1 MSDIVAK
8 LADGTELRFPAGTA
22 DGVVDTTVQ
31 NYLADPANQVAASPK
46 SQAPVAPTGPE
57 GAPIPPVLQTQPQ
70 VSEDRPI
77 VGSAKK
83 GIVNLQ
89 QTGENL
95 RLANLMEL
103 QDAYKQQYGQEYEK
117 APQEKIADLQ
127 KLEDDIN
134 TSKRVSTSYD
144 LKRQTLSKQYGI
156 TPLSQKL
163 DEIQSTPEYQ
173 NASGIQKFQTIGETL
188 TKNPGDIP
196 SYIANIGLESLPNS
210 MAMMAS
216 AVVARYM
223 TGSPS
228 SAAAAGGATS
238 SFTEFGNQYVNNREQ
253 GKSHQDAMAE
263 ASVKSG
269 IIGYFDAVSF
279 GSAGKALEQI
289 IKEFRKGAI
298 KSTAKEVVKET
309 GKQAGYGAAGETV
322 GSVATGQPV
331 DPRAVVEEALGEI
344 AGAPMEAVTTY
355 RSNKALA
362 TPKPPPVSE
371 RIEPEVT
378 PREPSVEVGQPTIV
392 PSPEI
397 EAYDKEIAKA
407 QPTETKVSE
416 TSHDTQAMMDELSG
430 KSVEYIPEPDEIKTA
445 EPKPRETIK
454 EFIDRA
460 TPEELEEFRQKN
472 AALDMSDEGRRLR
485 AEREAKAKEEAKPEV
500 LYSVPMGE
508 NTEYHVLKND
518 LGHVANLYD
527 KDAGRYVA
535 DSARIFPVENFG
547 AQTEAAAKNFVKEE
561 QNKAAAYD
569 PSIKEEPTGVIT
581 EEEKEFTPVGGRLI
595 NKADVEKIGTES
607 KRALEQNLAT
617 QEAEKEATL
626 KREIREEK
634 FREPVTQTLS
644 ARLVELKGIAKTQK
658 RDMLGETGKVEG
670 YNHVF
675 KDNGGD
681 LLVMVKDGL
690 LDNYLPPIL
699 RAENSYDNPSYD
711 ERDAYNYISDLIK
724 TGEKVHHF
732 DYEMAKIQHENMV
745 AEKDLAKEY
754 MEPNEAARAAA
765 AEIQGKE
772 YMNVEPSKEV
782 IPTPSETK
790 FHEDAKTYVSEVPD
804 WYFTDQTPSF
814 KIEMNKLRRRIKQG
828 SIKQEDVILE
838 IESIYQAT
846 KKERPVLDR
855 QRGAAIIKEK
865 LLAAKRR
872 KELSPE
878 MVDMAEWFINKNPD
892 LVQDLAVSVTQNKR
906 DGVSGGYL
914 PLSKLAKIFK
924 YSPNDMTA
932 VHEMLHHTE
941 RMLPTDIQDAIRKAW
956 SKSLQKDSERAF
968 GGANE
973 SLKEYYKNVIDYH
986 TKGKKE
992 YEDKAM
998 QMLADNVIPYEHYKN
1013 FNPSE
1018 FWATKGSE
1026 IVQGR
1031 YKADIS
1037 DSIVAKIKN
1046 WLKEFIETVKGIF
1059 NISDDAAVIKAL
1071 NSLAKSDGKFI
1082 TDMIHADTDAYNV
1095 DVIKAQPKEYL
1106 NIERKAPHEFEK
1118 SDISE
1123 DAEEYTIPANTE
1135 LYHGA
1140 HGDRANE
1147 ILESGSI
1154 LKARPPI
1161 TSGGGMLFEG
1171 DLVWFGDK
1179 RTAKGHAASAI
1190 DTFAAA
1196 GDREAGRPRK
1206 PGKVF
1211 GFITDKPL
1219 KLINRTR
1226 PLTAEEAAYFN
1237 KVFRIDEI
1245 YDGHKNLKEGEGVY
1259 KAAWRAHDG
1268 LPYDKKTYRTTP
1280 WPIILKH
1287 LGYDGYFDDSGIALN
1302 IGDVKTKLLDNVEIP
1317 IEKEYLSIGQPPKNF
1332 KGQEVIPQWNAPEE
1346 SKVDYWLYRL
1356 QDKQIDAKRVQQMIE
1371 KNGKKI
1377 EDDWNFYEKE
1387 QLFHGRTA
1395 SGIRKFLLQE
1405 VLPAAKEMQRLNVTP
1420 EEIHNYLLNRHA
1432 EERNIQMNEIN
1443 PSIYDPKTNTTK
1455 PNPLKDQGSGVHT
1468 DDARKYLANLDPVK
1482 KKHLEDVAKSFD
1494 RMIKG
1499 TQGILMNS
1507 GAETADTI
1515 RRWNQTYK
1523 NYVPLMRKEDASSKT
1538 QGMIGTGQG
1547 LASRGSFSK
1556 RALGSLKEHEDIL
1569 GNIIAQRE
1577 RSIIRAEK
1585 IRVGR
1590 ALYGLAIQNP
1600 SPDFWLPVNP
1610 DAIRNKKQVVEEL
1623 KRLGITNAEFVV
1635 NNLMAEPKERYLK
1648 KVNQLEGKEPEEEF
1662 DFDSGLPVNQSKE
1675 IVDSKVNVMARYKDN
1690 VFPVRIDGKDRFIFF
1705 NMNNPRAMRM
1715 VQAIKNLD
1723 VEELGMIES
1732 IAGRY
1737 TLWFKNVNTQ
1747 YNPVFGLKNFIRDYS
1762 AGSLNLT
1769 STPINGMQAQITA
1782 DMMPAMRGIWEVLRN
1797 ERKGITTANTKYGR
1811 FFKLMRDYGFQTGY
1825 RESLVRNQEE
1835 MQIVN
1840 NILEGLN
1847 KKGITANTKK
1857 AFSYIAGGLTDF
1869 NDIMENSIRL
1879 ATAKAALDRGL
1890 SPQQAAIIAKNI
1902 TVNFDKKGAK
1912 TRQIGA
1918 LYAFFNPAVQGTERI
1933 YQTLKGP
1940 AKNYII
1946 GGGILAGM
1954 IQAVMMA
1961 MAGYDDEDPPEF
1973 TRQKAFVV
1981 PMPDGHYFPIP
1992 YPQGYNIL
2000 PNVGR
2005 ITMDF
2010 IINGGKNPGKHVA
2023 NLTGAIMDS
2032 LSPLGTIGWSMQ
2044 SIAPTAL
2051 DPFAA
2056 IKENRDAFNRPI
2068 ARLDRDSAPTP
2079 GYSRSRDT
2087 ASILSKGIA
2096 EFLNSASFGDKYVKG
2111 AISPTGDQLD
2121 FLAGQVGGGL
2131 YREASKAVEYAKSKI
2146 TGEEVPAY
2154 RVPIV
2159 GQFHG
2164 EVGQPAAI
2172 ANKFYQNVIRMTDHE
2187 NTIKGLKEDKLPK
2200 DEYMAKYPEAKLWHE
2215 ANTTENRINQINKQ
2229 KREDIKKNKPK
2240 EVIQRHD
2247 EKKTRIMKEFNDKV
2261 KRLTPD

>member
-22 DGVVDTTVQ
+22 DNVVDSTVQ
-31 NYLADPANQVAASPK
+31 NYLADPANQVAVSPK

-57 GAPIPPVLQTQPQ
+57 GAPIPSVLQTQPQ

-103 QDAYKQQYGQEYEK
+103 QDAYKQQYGQEYEN

-144 LKRQTLSKQYGI
+144 LKRQTLDKQYGI

-163 DEIQSTPEYQ
+163 DEVQSTPEYQ
-173 NASGIQKFQTIGETL
+173 NASGIQKFQAIGETL
-188 TKNPGDIP
+188 LKNPGDIP
-196 SYIANIGLESLPNS
+196 SYIGNIGLQSLPNS

-228 SAAAAGGATS
+228 STAVAGGATS
-238 SFTEFGNQYVNNREQ
+238 SFMEFGNQYVNNREQ
-253 GKSHQDAMAE
+253 GKSHKDAMAE

-279 GSAGKALEQI
+279 GSAGKALEEI
-289 IKEFRKGAI
+289 IKEFSKGAI
-298 KSTAKEVVKET
+298 KATAKEVVKET
-309 GKQAGYGAAGETV
+309 GKQAGYGAAGEAV
-322 GSVATGQPV
+322 GSVATGQPI

-407 QPTETKVSE
+407 EAAKPTEPTQAAPESL
-416 TSHDTQAMMDELSG
+416 SHDAQAMMDELSG
-430 KSVEYIPEPDEIKTA
+430 KSVEYIPEEEDKVA

-485 AEREAKAKEEAKPEV
+485 AEKEQEALDEANKILTVFEANKTK
-500 LYSVPMGE
+500 VPVQYVQL
-508 NTEYHVLKND
+508 TEDLKNGDITSMRD
-518 LGHVANLYD
+518 LRDYKKLYD
-527 KDAGRYVA
+527 ILSK
-535 DSARIFPVENFG
+535 P
-547 AQTEAAAKNFVKEE
+547 
-561 QNKAAAYD
+561 
-569 PSIKEEPTGVIT
+569 KEEPTGIIT

-607 KRALEQNLAT
+607 KRALEQNLET

-644 ARLVELKGIAKTQK
+644 ARIVQEGGIARSQK
-658 RDMLGETGKVEG
+658 RDMLGETGKIQG
-670 YNHVF
+670 YDHVF
-675 KDNGGD
+675 RENGGD
-681 LLVMVKDGL
+681 LLTMVKDGL
-690 LDNYLPPIL
+690 LDDYLPPNIRSTATPPDGL
-699 RAENSYDNPSYD
+699 F
-711 ERDAYNYISDLIK
+711 DARPGYNYISDLIG
-724 TGEKVHHF
+724 TGEKVHHY
-732 DYEMAKIQHENMV
+732 DYEMAKLQHENMV
-745 AEKDLAKEY
+745 AEKNLAKQY

-765 AEIQGKE
+765 SEEQEKE

-790 FHEDAKTYVSEVPD
+790 FHEEAKTYVSEVPD

-828 SIKQEDVILE
+828 SIKQEDVIPE

-846 KKERPVLDR
+846 KKERPILDR

-878 MVDMAEWFINKNPD
+878 MVDMAEWFINQNPD
-892 LVQDLAVSVTQNKR
+892 LVQDLAVSIRSNNR
-906 DGVSGGYL
+906 DGVAGGYL

-932 VHEMLHHTE
+932 VHEMLHHME
-941 RMLPTDIQDAIRKAW
+941 RMLPTDIQDAIRKTW

-968 GGANE
+968 GGTNE

-986 TKGKKE
+986 TTGKKE

-1046 WLKEFIETVKGIF
+1046 WLKDFIETVKGIF

-1082 TDMIHADTDAYNV
+1082 TDMIHEGEEALNLEKPTGDAKGFI
-1095 DVIKAQPKEYL
+1095 DSM
-1106 NIERKAPHEFEK
+1106 FEK
-1118 SDISE
+1118 
-1123 DAEEYTIPANTE
+1123 YPRNPYKPTE
-1135 LYHGA
+1135 F
-1140 HGDRANE
+1140 
-1147 ILESGSI
+1147 
-1154 LKARPPI
+1154 
-1161 TSGGGMLFEG
+1161 GMTFGEG
-1171 DLVWFGDK
+1171 DDMKVAFFDLQPSKTDPKNAVNVNYFYTYPQREGVGTMAMKQLQDDA
-1179 RTAKGHAASAI
+1179 AKAGI
-1190 DTFAAA
+1190 DLELFPKQH
-1196 GDREAGRPRK
+1196 GSV
-1206 PGKVF
+1206 PGKVLEKF
-1211 GFITDKPL
+1211 YNKLGF
-1219 KLINRTR
+1219 NREQGR
-1226 PLTAEEAAYFN
+1226 AFLW
-1237 KVFRIDEI
+1237 
-1245 YDGHKNLKEGEGVY
+1245 
-1259 KAAWRAHDG
+1259 KAANA
-1268 LPYDKKTYRTTP
+1268 PK
-1280 WPIILKH
+1280 
-1287 LGYDGYFDDSGIALN
+1287 
-1302 IGDVKTKLLDNVEIP
+1302 
-1317 IEKEYLSIGQPPKNF
+1317 EKEYLSIGQPPKNF
-1332 KGQEVIPQWNAPEE
+1332 KGQEVIPKWHMPDE
-1346 SKVDYWLYRL
+1346 SKLDFVLYHL
-1356 QDKQIDAKRVQQMIE
+1356 QDKHIDSKRVQQVIE
-1371 KNGKKI
+1371 KTGKKI

-1387 QLFHGRTA
+1387 QLYHGRTA
-1395 SGIRKFLLQE
+1395 SGIRKFLLEE
-1405 VLPAAKEMQRLNVTP
+1405 VLPAAKEMQILKVTP

-1432 EERNIQMNEIN
+1432 EERNIQMNKIN
-1443 PSIYDPKTNTTK
+1443 PTIYDAKTNTTK

-1468 DDARKYLANLDPVK
+1468 DKAKEYLNNLDPAK
-1482 KKHLEDVAKSFD
+1482 KKDLEVVAKYFD
-1494 RMIKG
+1494 KMVKG
-1499 TQGILMNS
+1499 TQGVLMNS
-1507 GAETADTI
+1507 GAETGATI
-1515 RRWNQTYK
+1515 RKWNQTYK
-1523 NYVPLMRKEDASSKT
+1523 QYVPLMRKEDASSKT
-1538 QGMIGTGQG
+1538 QGVIGTGQG
-1547 LASRGSFSK
+1547 LTSRGSFSK

-1577 RSIIRAEK
+1577 RAIIRAEK

-1610 DAIRNKKQVVEEL
+1610 DAIRNKKQAVEEL
-1623 KRLGITNAEFVV
+1623 KRLGITDAKLVV
-1635 NNLMAEPKERYLK
+1635 DNLMAEPKERYLK
-1648 KVNQLEGKEPEEEF
+1648 QVKEAEGTEPDEEF

-1675 IVDSKVNVMARYKDN
+1675 VVDSKVNVMARYKDN

-1705 NMNNPRAMRM
+1705 NMNDPRAMRM
-1715 VQAIKNLD
+1715 VMAIKNLD
-1723 VEELGMIES
+1723 VEELGMVES

-1737 TLWFKNVNTQ
+1737 TIWFKNVNTQ

-1762 AGSLNLT
+1762 AGNLNLT

-1797 ERKGITTANTKYGR
+1797 ERKGITTANTQWGR

-1840 NILEGLN
+1840 NVLEKLN

-1857 AFSYIAGGLTDF
+1857 SFSYIAGGLTDF
-1869 NDIMENSIRL
+1869 NDVMENSIRL
-1879 ATAKAALDRGL
+1879 AAAKAALDRGL

-1902 TVNFDKKGAK
+1902 TVNFDKKGAR
-1912 TRQIGA
+1912 TRSIGA

-1933 YQTLKGP
+1933 YQTLKSPYGK
-1940 AKNYII
+1940 AII

-1973 TRQKAFVV
+1973 TRQKAFVI
-1981 PMPDGHYFPIP
+1981 PMPDGHYLPIP

-2005 ITMDF
+2005 HVMDF

-2023 NLTGAIMDS
+2023 DLTGAIMDS
-2032 LSPLGTIGWSMQ
+2032 LSPLGTIGWTMQ

-2051 DPFAA
+2051 DPAAA
-2056 IKENRDAFNRPI
+2056 IIENKDAFGRPI
-2068 ARLDRDSAPTP
+2068 ARKDRETSPTP

-2087 ASILSKGIA
+2087 ASTLSKGIA

-2111 AISPTGDQLD
+2111 SISPTGDQLD
-2121 FLAGQVGGGL
+2121 FLAGQIGGGL
-2131 YREASKAVEYAKSKI
+2131 YREASKSVEYIKSKF
-2146 TGEEVPAY
+2146 TGEELPAY

-2172 ANKFYQNVIRMTDHE
+2172 ANKFYQNVTRMTDHE
-2187 NTIKGLKEDKLPK
+2187 NTIKGLREDKLPK
-2200 DEYMAKYPEAKLWHE
+2200 DQYMAKYPEAKLWHK

-2247 EKKTRIMKEFNDKV
+2247 EKKTRIMKEFNDEV

>member
-1 MSDIVAK
+1 MPIDVRMP
-8 LADGTELRFPAGTA
+8 DGTLVKNVPDNITQADLAARFDAFKAQAATPVDSAAPPQPA
-22 DGVVDTTVQ
+22 
-31 NYLADPANQVAASPK
+31 
-46 SQAPVAPTGPE
+46 TGPE
-57 GAPIPPVLQTQPQ
+57 GAPIPSILQTQEKPKI
-70 VSEDRPI
+70 ETANPLEAL
-77 VGSAKK
+77 VGSTKRYASDIVTGAQLPFDANKATLEGMARQEGITEKSATSLEAVKQAYEKEGFLPAAKEVATQAPAFFAEQAPLIGSMALGARAGAYGGPWGALAGSILLPLLSYSGSSAERK
-83 GIVNLQ
+83 ATEQIARGEKVDIDATGAFASGTAMAAIDRLSLGLSGLSKLFGIS
-89 QTGENL
+89 
-95 RLANLMEL
+95 
-103 QDAYKQQYGQEYEK
+103 YKQLGTK
-117 APQEKIADLQ
+117 AAEKIAKESIGTALV
-127 KLEDDIN
+127 KG
-134 TSKRVSTSYD
+134 T
-144 LKRQTLSKQYGI
+144 LK
-156 TPLSQKL
+156 
-163 DEIQSTPEYQ
+163 
-173 NASGIQKFQTIGETL
+173 
-188 TKNPGDIP
+188 
-196 SYIANIGLESLPNS
+196 
-210 MAMMAS
+210 
-216 AVVARYM
+216 
-223 TGSPS
+223 
-228 SAAAAGGATS
+228 
-238 SFTEFGNQYVNNREQ
+238 TE
-253 GKSHQDAMAE
+253 
-263 ASVKSG
+263 
-269 IIGYFDAVSF
+269 
-279 GSAGKALEQI
+279 ALEMPNEIAQQVI
-289 IKEFRKGAI
+289 ERYYAGLSLTDADALKE
-298 KSTAKEVVKET
+298 
-309 GKQAGYGAAGETV
+309 Y
-322 GSVATGQPV
+322 
-331 DPRAVVEEALGEI
+331 GEI
-344 AGAPMEAVTTY
+344 AYATSLMGPLGGAARLQERSQAKKATT
-355 RSNKALA
+355 
-362 TPKPPPVSE
+362 PIPPPVSE

-378 PREPSVEVGQPTIV
+378 PREPSVEVGQPTIA

-407 QPTETKVSE
+407 EAAKPTEPTQAAPESL
-416 TSHDTQAMMDELSG
+416 SHDAQAMMDELSG
-430 KSVEYIPEPDEIKTA
+430 KDVEYIPEEEDKIA

-460 TPEELEEFRQKN
+460 TPEELEDFRQKN

-485 AEREAKAKEEAKPEV
+485 AEKEQQEALDEANKILTVLEANKSLAPVQYVQLTEDIKNGDIKSLRDLKDYRKIYDIITNKQAEPE
-500 LYSVPMGE
+500 
-508 NTEYHVLKND
+508 
-518 LGHVANLYD
+518 
-527 KDAGRYVA
+527 
-535 DSARIFPVENFG
+535 
-547 AQTEAAAKNFVKEE
+547 
-561 QNKAAAYD
+561 
-569 PSIKEEPTGVIT
+569 GVIT

-607 KRALEQNLAT
+607 KRALEQNLET

-644 ARLVELKGIAKTQK
+644 ARIVQEGGIARSQK
-658 RDMLGETGKVEG
+658 RDMLGETGKIQG
-670 YNHVF
+670 YDHVF
-675 KDNGGD
+675 RENGGD
-681 LLVMVKDGL
+681 LLTMVKDGL
-690 LDNYLPPIL
+690 LDDYLPPNIRSTATPPDGL
-699 RAENSYDNPSYD
+699 F
-711 ERDAYNYISDLIK
+711 DARPGYNYISDLIG
-724 TGEKVHHF
+724 TGEKVHHY
-732 DYEMAKIQHENMV
+732 DYEMAKLQHENIV
-745 AEKDLAKEY
+745 AEKNLAKQY

-765 AEIQGKE
+765 AEEQEKE

-782 IPTPSETK
+782 IPNPSETK
-790 FHEDAKTYVSEVPD
+790 FREETKTYVSEVPD

-828 SIKQEDVILE
+828 SIKQEDVIPE

-878 MVDMAEWFINKNPD
+878 MVDMAEWFINQNPD
-892 LVQDLAVSVTQNKR
+892 LVQDLAVSIRSNNR
-906 DGVSGGYL
+906 DGVAGGYL

-932 VHEMLHHTE
+932 VHEMLHHME
-941 RMLPTDIQDAIRKAW
+941 RMLPTDIQDAIRKTW

-968 GGANE
+968 GGTNE
-973 SLKEYYKNVIDYH
+973 SLKEYYRNVIDYH
-986 TKGKKE
+986 TTGKKE

-1037 DSIVAKIKN
+1037 ESMVAKIKN

-1071 NSLAKSDGKFI
+1071 NSLAKSDGKFV
-1082 TDMIHADTDAYNV
+1082 TDMIHADTEAYNIKDKTDINTPEFKKWFAGSEVV
-1095 DVIKAQPKEYL
+1095 DKKGNPLEV
-1106 NIERKAPHEFEK
+1106 
-1118 SDISE
+1118 
-1123 DAEEYTIPANTE
+1123 
-1135 LYHGA
+1135 YHGT
-1140 HGDRANE
+1140 
-1147 ILESGSI
+1147 LEPNIQEFKPEFVG
-1154 LKARPPI
+1154 
-1161 TSGGGMLFEG
+1161 
-1171 DLVWFGDK
+1171 
-1179 RTAKGHAASAI
+1179 RTGFP
-1190 DTFAAA
+1190 DTQV
-1196 GDREAGRPRK
+1196 GEAY
-1206 PGKVF
+1206 F
-1211 GFITDKPL
+1211 FS
-1219 KLINRTR
+1219 NQ
-1226 PLTAEEAAYFN
+1226 PLTAAMVAETVSHDKN
-1237 KVFRIDEI
+1237 GRPI
-1245 YDGHKNLKEGEGVY
+1245 YS
-1259 KAAWRAHDG
+1259 
-1268 LPYDKKTYRTTP
+1268 DKQSTIMP
-1280 WPIILKH
+1280 
-1287 LGYDGYFDDSGIALN
+1287 
-1302 IGDVKTKLLDNVEIP
+1302 V
-1317 IEKEYLSIGQPPKNF
+1317 YLSMENPLVFKAKKYSAEDTIDSYRMAEMIKKAKAYKRDGVIYKTPSMGDTYVVFKPNQIKSVNNKGEFKRTNNNIYANINGTPKNF
-1332 KGQEVIPQWNAPEE
+1332 KGQEVIPKWNAPEE
-1346 SKVDYWLYRL
+1346 SKLDFVLYHL
-1356 QDKQIDAKRVQQMIE
+1356 QDKHIDAKRVQQIIE
-1371 KNGKKI
+1371 KTGKKI

-1387 QLFHGRTA
+1387 QLYHGRTA

-1405 VLPAAKEMQRLNVTP
+1405 VLPAAKEMQKLNITP

-1432 EERNIQMNEIN
+1432 EERNIQNNKIN
-1443 PSIYDPKTNTTK
+1443 PDVYDAKTNK
-1455 PNPLKDQGSGVHT
+1455 IIEDPLKDQGSGVHT

-1482 KKHLEDVAKSFD
+1482 KKHLEEIAKYVD
-1494 RMIKG
+1494 KMTKG

-1507 GAETADTI
+1507 GAETGGTI
-1515 RRWNQTYK
+1515 RQWNKTYK
-1523 NYVPLMRKEDASSKT
+1523 HYVPLMRKEDPSSKT

-1547 LASRGSFSK
+1547 FASRGSVSK
-1556 RALGSLKEHEDIL
+1556 RALGSLKEHQDIF
-1569 GNIIAQRE
+1569 GNVIAQRE
-1577 RSIIRAEK
+1577 RAIIRAEK

-1600 SPDFWLPVNP
+1600 EPDFWLPVNP
-1610 DAIRNKKQVVEEL
+1610 DAIRNKKQAVAEL
-1623 KRLGITNAEFVV
+1623 KRLGITDAEFIVD
-1635 NNLMAEPKERYLK
+1635 NLMAEPKERYLK
-1648 KVNQLEGKEPEEEF
+1648 QVKQTEGTEPNEDF

-1675 IVDSKVNVMARYKDN
+1675 VVASKVNVMARYKDN
-1690 VFPVRIDGKDRFIFF
+1690 VFPVRIDGKDRYIFF
-1705 NMNNPRAMRM
+1705 NKNNPRAMRM
-1715 VQAIKNLD
+1715 AQAIKNLD
-1723 VEELGMIES
+1723 IEELGLIES

-1737 TLWFKNVNTQ
+1737 TIWFKNVNTQ

-1762 AGSLNLT
+1762 AGNLNLT

-1797 ERKGITTANTKYGR
+1797 ERKGITTANTQWGR

-1840 NILEGLN
+1840 SVLEKLN
-1847 KKGITANTKK
+1847 KKGITVNTKK
-1857 AFSYIAGGLTDF
+1857 SFSYIAGGLTDF
-1869 NDIMENSIRL
+1869 NDVMENSIRL
-1879 ATAKAALDRGL
+1879 AAAKAALDRGL

-1933 YQTLKGP
+1933 YQTLKSPYGK
-1940 AKNYII
+1940 AII

-1981 PMPDGHYFPIP
+1981 PMPDGHYLPIP

-2087 ASILSKGIA
+2087 ASTLGKGIA

-2131 YREASKAVEYAKSKI
+2131 YRETSKAVEYAKSKI

-2247 EKKTRIMKEFNDKV
+2247 DKKTRIMKEFNDKV